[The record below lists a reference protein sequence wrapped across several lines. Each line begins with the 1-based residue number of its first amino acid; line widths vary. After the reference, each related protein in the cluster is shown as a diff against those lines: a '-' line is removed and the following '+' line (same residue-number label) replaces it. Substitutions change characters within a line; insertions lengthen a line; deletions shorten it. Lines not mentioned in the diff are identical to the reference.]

1 MHTDSMRMTMDQI
14 LNEIREWADEDVAEL
29 VDRIYCVTYG
39 EIDQA
44 VEAAWREEVNRRVA
58 DLESGHVQGI
68 PLEGALAKARA
79 IVAAAHEN

>member
-1 MHTDSMRMTMDQI
+1 MRMTMDQI
-14 LNEIREWADEDVAEL
+14 LNEIREWADEDGAEL

-58 DLESGHVQGI
+58 DLESGYVQGI

-79 IVAAAHEN
+79 IVAATHEN

>member
-14 LNEIREWADEDVAEL
+14 LDEIREWADEDVAEL

-39 EIDQA
+39 EIDRA
-44 VEAAWREEVNRRVA
+44 VEAASREEVNRRVA
-58 DLESGHVQGI
+58 DLESGLVQGI
-68 PLEGALAKARA
+68 PLEGAQSKARA